1 MKSNEKKKK
10 KNIKKLE
17 FDTDISTSN
26 LAKNPANGGIP
37 AIEKRVIK
45 KDIRK

>member
-1 MKSNEKKKK
+1 MDI
-10 KNIKKLE
+10 NIN
-17 FDTDISTSN
+17 N
-26 LAKNPANGGIP
+26 LAKKPENGGTP